1 MITFKKFQRYSVIG
15 IKNMNNGFRMTWIIN
30 FFLHNKDEAIS
41 YNFVHGEEPC
51 LELDGPTFLSRLSCH
66 ISSCFLQSELINSK
80 RKQSSRNNYRDIKKI
95 TILQLTDL
103 YDYEWWILST
113 NIEPSFFVNHLQ
125 SHKSIN
131 CEIEYKYYYIRS
143 IVVLVLHIHGH

>member
-1 MITFKKFQRYSVIG
+1 MLAWTFLKGWHKQGTCICCHCLQSPLICVTMITFKKFQRYSVIG

-80 RKQSSRNNYRDIKKI
+80 RKQSSRNNYKDIPN
-95 TILQLTDL
+95 LTPNFTT
-103 YDYEWWILST
+103 Y
-113 NIEPSFFVNHLQ
+113 
-125 SHKSIN
+125 
-131 CEIEYKYYYIRS
+131 
-143 IVVLVLHIHGH
+143 